1 MMNPIA
7 PLTNEEIELLRDEQA
22 FMPVLP
28 TYKEVVAQPEIL
40 ARTLANLQPKVL
52 ELAILLAQRN
62 CNRILIM
69 GSGDSYFAAAAARLA
84 FEKYADIQVEA
95 FQAFEYATYGAAA
108 VDERTAIFV
117 ISSSGRPTTTW
128 DALDRGLKTQALV
141 IGITDTPYPGNPFA
155 ERPPFVLVP
164 GATKAGWPTQ
174 TTTTT
179 LAVLLS
185 LAVSLGL
192 KNGNLDV
199 DEAEY
204 LLNELRQIPEKAVV
218 TLQENMTVS
227 RELARLLHQKH
238 YFTLIGG
245 GPNLAVANIGNA
257 LLAEGSQK
265 AGIVYE
271 VEEFNHSLRAC
282 TILSEDPV
290 FLIAPNGL
298 CLRRLEETIPSL
310 KQQNALI
317 ITIVDGEDSIVAE
330 NANYLLRVPKTLE
343 EFSPL
348 LTLLPLHLLS
358 LYIAIECIKSGYQ
371 RPENPV

>member
-1 MMNPIA
+1 MNLIA

-28 TYKEVVAQPEIL
+28 TFNEVIAQPEVL
-40 ARTLANLQPKVL
+40 ARTLLNLKPEIL
-52 ELAILLAQRN
+52 ELANLLAQRN

-69 GSGDSYFAAAAARLA
+69 GSGDSYFAAAAACFA

-95 FQAFEYATYGAAA
+95 LQAFEYAVYGAAA

-128 DALDRGLKTQALV
+128 DALDRALKTQALV
-141 IGITDTPYPGNPFA
+141 VGITDTPYTGNPFA
-155 ERPPFVLVP
+155 ERPPFVLIP
-164 GATKAGWPTQ
+164 GATKVGWPTQ

-179 LAVLLS
+179 LAVLLT

-192 KNGNLDV
+192 KNGKLDV

-204 LLNELRQIPEKAVV
+204 LFNELRQIPEKATV
-218 TLQENMTVS
+218 TLQENMNVA
-227 RELARLLHQKH
+227 RQLASLLHQKH
-238 YFTLIGG
+238 YFTLISG

-265 AGIVYE
+265 AGVVYE

-282 TILSEDPV
+282 TIQTGEPV
-290 FLIAPNGL
+290 LLVAPDGF
-298 CLRRLEETIPSL
+298 CLRRLEETIPPL
-310 KQQNALI
+310 KQRNALI
-317 ITIVDGEDSIVAE
+317 MAIVDREDSIVAE
-330 NANYLLRVPKTLE
+330 NANFLLRVPKTVE
-343 EFSPL
+343 AFSPL

-358 LYIAIECIKSGYQ
+358 LFIAIDRKST
-371 RPENPV
+371 RLNSSH